1 MPEENKESKEQKK
14 QTASP
19 PISAAKKA
27 NPFSDI
33 LERAAAAFVPQENME
48 PEVKASTLENWAKRM
63 AGVGYEFTEETLKIL
78 LQYLKGY
85 NLWLCGNVGVGK
97 TYFFDCLN
105 KIKQARGGE
114 PIIKL
119 SMIETQGW
127 TMEQAAEWARDCADY
142 DVVIDDVGAEPLLN
156 HYGEKIEVFPYLL
169 EKRMSRTK
177 CRTHMTSNLSAKDI
191 LKRYDR
197 RVADRI
203 AQMFKGCEIKAKQS
217 RRRNSP
223 WIKVEGAAS

>member
-1 MPEENKESKEQKK
+1 MSEDKTTQAHGKSPSAGSNKTNLFADILGRVSGSFVSQENKE
-14 QTASP
+14 
-19 PISAAKKA
+19 
-27 NPFSDI
+27 
-33 LERAAAAFVPQENME
+33 
-48 PEVKASTLENWAKRM
+48 PEIKASVLEAWAKRM
-63 AGVGYEFTEETLKIL
+63 TSLGYEFTEETLKIL

-85 NLWLCGNVGVGK
+85 NLWLVGNVGVGK

-105 KIKQARGGE
+105 RIKQAREGGQ
-114 PIIKL
+114 IIKL

-127 TMEQAAEWARDCADY
+127 TMEQAAEWARDYADC

-169 EKRMSRTK
+169 EKRMSRTR
-177 CRTHMTSNLSAKDI
+177 CRTHMTSNLSARDI

-203 AQMFKGCEIKAKQS
+203 AQMFKCCEIKAKQS
-217 RRRNSP
+217 RRRNAP

>member
-1 MPEENKESKEQKK
+1 MPEENKESNGQQEQA
-14 QTASP
+14 ASP
-19 PISAAKKA
+19 PIPATKKA

-33 LERAAAAFVPQENME
+33 LERAAAAFVPQENKE
-48 PEVKASTLENWAKRM
+48 PEIKASTLENWAKRM
-63 AGVGYEFTEETLKIL
+63 ASVGYEFTEETLKIL
-78 LQYLKGY
+78 LQYLKGF
-85 NLWLCGNVGVGK
+85 NLWVYGNVGVGK

-105 KIKQARGGE
+105 RIKRARDGE

-127 TMEQAAEWARDCADY
+127 TMEQAAEWARDYCEY
-142 DVVIDDVGAEPLLN
+142 DVLIDDVGAEPLLN
-156 HYGEKIEVFPYLL
+156 HYGEKVEVFPYLL
-169 EKRMSRTK
+169 EKRMNRTR

-203 AQMFKGCEIKAKQS
+203 AQMFRGCEIKSKQS

-223 WIKVEGAAS
+223 WVKSEGGVA

>member
-1 MPEENKESKEQKK
+1 MSETKTLQ
-14 QTASP
+14 AAGMSP
-19 PISAAKKA
+19 PAGATKKSALS
-27 NPFSDI
+27 NI
-33 LERAAAAFVPQENME
+33 LGRVLEAYVPQAHTE
-48 PEVKASTLENWAKRM
+48 PEIADSVLEEWAKRIS
-63 AGVGYEFTEETLKIL
+63 AQGYEFTEETLQIL
-78 LQYLKGY
+78 KHYLQGY
-85 NLWLCGNVGVGK
+85 NLWLYGNVGVGK
-97 TYFFDCLN
+97 TYFFDCIN
-105 KIKQARGGE
+105 KIKRARDSAR
-114 PIIKL
+114 IIKL

-127 TMEQAAEWARDCADY
+127 TMEDAAEWARDYADA

-169 EKRMSRTK
+169 EKRMSRTR

-217 RRRNSP
+217 RRRNAP
-223 WIKVEGAAS
+223 WIKHEGPVW

>member
-1 MPEENKESKEQKK
+1 MSEDKTVQPEGKR
-14 QTASP
+14 SP
-19 PISAAKKA
+19 PSSAAKKPSIFA
-27 NPFSDI
+27 DI
-33 LERAAAAFVPQENME
+33 LGRVSESFVPQENKE
-48 PEVKASTLENWAKRM
+48 PEIRASVLESWAKRM
-63 AGVGYEFTEETLKIL
+63 TSLGYEFTEETLKIL

-85 NLWLCGNVGVGK
+85 NLWLVGNVGVGK

-105 KIKQARGGE
+105 RVKRARQGE

-127 TMEQAAEWARDCADY
+127 TMEQAAEWARDYADY
-142 DVVIDDVGAEPLLN
+142 DVLIDDVGAEPLLN

-169 EKRMSRTK
+169 EKRMNRTR
-177 CRTHMTSNLSAKDI
+177 CRTHMTSNLSARDI
-191 LKRYDR
+191 LQRYDR

-217 RRRNSP
+217 RRRNAP
-223 WIKVEGAAS
+223 WLKVEGATS